1 MQFWCPPSCNIAW
14 PLTFGKFLVH
24 AWQQMTVGAERDVDG
39 GRVDISRK
47 DVTR

>member
-1 MQFWCPPSCNIAW
+1 MKSPYQIVQ
-14 PLTFGKFLVH
+14 LFGKFLVH

-39 GRVDISRK
+39 GIIDISRK